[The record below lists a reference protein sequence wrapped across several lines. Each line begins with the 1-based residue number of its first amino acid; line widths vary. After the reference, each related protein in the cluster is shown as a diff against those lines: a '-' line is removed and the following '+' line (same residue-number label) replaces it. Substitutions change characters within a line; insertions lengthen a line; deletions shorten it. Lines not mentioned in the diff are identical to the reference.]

1 MIQTHR
7 TIDLVLN
14 VTQTGTLVVNKL
26 ALVILLTDTIL
37 NIDFLLPRFVGMDD
51 IVQHQ
56 HMLRRLALLR
66 VLLGTHAR
74 TNPTHESSFDLF
86 DVERGLV
93 PDGLDQLLGQ
103 QVADV
108 PLEKGRAD
116 SAVPQLTAKQHL
128 VPRRRL
134 DDGVVEKRHVLPL
147 ELTHSHHPT

>member
-56 HMLRRLALLR
+56 HIVRRLALPR
-66 VLLGTHAR
+66 VGFGPHAR
-74 TNPTHESSFDLF
+74 TNPTHERFELGSL
-86 DVERGLV
+86 EWRLAL
-93 PDGLDQLLGQ
+93 DGLD
-103 QVADV
+103 DV
-108 PLEKGRAD
+108 
-116 SAVPQLTAKQHL
+116 
-128 VPRRRL
+128 RRN
-134 DDGVVEKRHVLPL
+134 
-147 ELTHSHHPT
+147 

>member
-56 HMLRRLALLR
+56 HIVRRLALPR
-66 VLLGTHAR
+66 VGFGVHAR
-74 TNPTHESSFDLF
+74 TDATHKRFELGSLKWRIVVDA
-86 DVERGLV
+86 
-93 PDGLDQLLGQ
+93 LDH
-103 QVADV
+103 V
-108 PLEKGRAD
+108 
-116 SAVPQLTAKQHL
+116 
-128 VPRRRL
+128 RR
-134 DDGVVEKRHVLPL
+134 E
-147 ELTHSHHPT
+147 